1 MKWNK
6 YKISFKYSKYNE
18 GLNWVAVSSI
28 TKEDL
33 NGFIEYLCSLNRD
46 IEVLPFIP
54 GGLIGFRVKAD
65 KDETKS
71 VIQIA
76 KDIKNKVDKDKML
89 NHHFPGDLYEE
100 QFSTMHFIEDEYE
113 FYISLGI
120 NKEIALEAIGY
131 DEARIKQFLMVG
143 ELKNNSKLKALA
155 HRRSVWIQYPKY
167 SRYVFVYMF
176 RKEFLKYM
184 SSKGYDVEIDG
195 GWVLNDKKR
204 EIELGLI
211 DINGNLLR

>member
-89 NHHFPGDLYEE
+89 NHHFPGDLYEK

-113 FYISLGI
+113 FYLSLGI
-120 NKEIALEAIGY
+120 DKAPALNAIGY

-184 SSKGYDVEIDG
+184 SSKGYDVESDG